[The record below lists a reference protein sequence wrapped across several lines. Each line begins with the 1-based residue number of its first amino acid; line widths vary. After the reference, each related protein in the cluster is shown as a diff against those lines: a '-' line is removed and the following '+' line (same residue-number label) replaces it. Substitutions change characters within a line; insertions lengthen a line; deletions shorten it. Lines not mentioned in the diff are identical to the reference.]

1 MYGFKRKGDVITI
14 ANLKQAKTQDEVKKL
29 TVNDVKKAYNEL
41 ALDYNHLLNL
51 DYIYCPQCGNW
62 KSVKAFYGSNETVD
76 GIEHFACKECILSL
90 CTDKGKD
97 GNRIDNREKTIATF
111 KKLNWYFNEKDYKAQ
126 LESLSEGTGEKIRST
141 AVQQL
146 IVMIRS
152 LPNWKGLTYADS
164 DFGTEEDGIEISIN
178 RKPRKEIY
186 KIFGNGFTTE
196 DYLYLQEQYD
206 DWKLRT
212 QVDSKSQETYIIQI
226 CFKQLEIW
234 KAQKAGKDTDK
245 LVKSLNDLM
254 NGANLQPR
262 QNVSNAATDSLTFG
276 QLIERWELER
286 PVPEP
291 APEFQDVD
299 NIGKY
304 LRVFF
309 SGWLAKAV
317 GLKNAL
323 SQECEDYISQ
333 YAVTKPEYQEEGN
346 SNDIYGVLF
355 GNDGE

>member
-1 MYGFKRKGDVITI
+1 MAKILEPISDEELKKTNVV
-14 ANLKQAKTQDEVKKL
+14 NLREEYKKL
-29 TVNDVKKAYNEL
+29 AKMYQKIINGEL
-41 ALDYNHLLNL
+41 AFCDK
-51 DYIYCPQCGNW
+51 CGEW
-62 KSVKAFYGSNETVD
+62 KSTTTGFYASKTSSD
-76 GIEHFACKECILSL
+76 GVEHYGCRECILDE
-90 CTDKGKD
+90 CTDIDRKTKI
-97 GNRIDNREKTIATF
+97 RTDNRDKTITTF
-111 KKLNWYFNEKDYKAQ
+111 KKLNWYFNEKVYNDQ
-126 LESLSEGTGEKIRST
+126 LNIIAEGTGEKVRGT
-141 AVQQL
+141 AAQQW
-146 IVMIRS
+146 IVLCRS
-152 LPNWKGLTYADS
+152 LKQYSDKDFSMSEFLNPDEETLGL
-164 DFGTEEDGIEISIN
+164 ISN
-178 RKPRKEIY
+178 RKPRKEMY
-186 KIFGNGFTTE
+186 KIFGNGFNIE
-196 DYLYLQEQYD
+196 DMLYLQDQYD

-234 KAQKAGKDTDK
+234 KAQKVGKDTDK

-333 YAVTKPEYQEEGN
+333 YAVTKPEYQEEGS

>member
-1 MYGFKRKGDVITI
+1 MIIT
-14 ANLKQAKTQDEVKKL
+14 ANLKQAKTQDEVKRL

-51 DYIYCPQCGNW
+51 DFVYCPKCGKW
-62 KSVKAFYGSNETVD
+62 KSVKAFYGSTETVD
-76 GIEHFACKECILSL
+76 GVEHFACKECILDL
-90 CTDKGKD
+90 CTDVSKD
-97 GNRIDNREKTIATF
+97 GIRTDNRQKTIDTF
-111 KKLNWYFNEKDYKAQ
+111 RRLNWYFNERDYRAQ
-126 LESLSEGTGEKIRST
+126 MESLNEGTGEKIRST

-152 LPNWKGLTYADS
+152 LPNWKGLTFADS
-164 DFGTEEDGIEISIN
+164 DFGIEDVEGTSEEDTKIVQKTLKNAKKRFGGSYSNEDLMFLENEYQDWVTRYECNTKAQETIFERLAFKKWEINKATKSGQNTKDLDKTYTELLSSIN
-178 RKPRKEIY
+178 I
-186 KIFGNGFTTE
+186 
-196 DYLYLQEQYD
+196 L
-206 DWKLRT
+206 
-212 QVDSKSQETYIIQI
+212 
-226 CFKQLEIW
+226 
-234 KAQKAGKDTDK
+234 
-245 LVKSLNDLM
+245 
-254 NGANLQPR
+254 PR
-262 QNVSNAATDSLTFG
+262 QNVSNGLANSMSFG

-333 YAVTKPEYQEEGN
+333 YAVTKPEYQEEGS